1 MDSLHHP
8 VLLKE
13 TLQQLDL
20 QRGDIV
26 LDATIGYAGHS
37 EAMLSLIGPSG
48 FLIGIDQDQTAIKF
62 CQKHFSGADNVA
74 LYNVNFSK
82 AVSCL
87 KDAGFP
93 TVTKILIDLGM
104 SSVQLDSQT
113 RGFSFQYDAPLDM
126 RMNQEASLKAVDILN
141 QYSAED
147 LSDMF
152 YHYGDLHQNKIL
164 VRHIIDARK
173 QGINNTF
180 DLIELIKKSYF
191 FKNNRRKY
199 IKTVSQVFQALR
211 IEVNQELTVLN
222 TFLSQLEQIL
232 APEGNIAIL
241 SFHSLEDK
249 MVKRFFKEKKSI
261 FSPLNKQVIKA
272 SQDEI
277 KVQSRSH
284 SALLRSYQRVAL
296 S

>member
-1 MDSLHHP
+1 M
-8 VLLKE
+8 
-13 TLQQLDL
+13 
-20 QRGDIV
+20 
-26 LDATIGYAGHS
+26 
-37 EAMLSLIGPSG
+37 
-48 FLIGIDQDQTAIKF
+48 
-62 CQKHFSGADNVA
+62 
-74 LYNVNFSK
+74 
-82 AVSCL
+82 
-87 KDAGFP
+87 
-93 TVTKILIDLGM
+93 
-104 SSVQLDSQT
+104 
-113 RGFSFQYDAPLDM
+113 
-126 RMNQEASLKAVDILN
+126 
-141 QYSAED
+141 
-147 LSDMF
+147 
-152 YHYGDLHQNKIL
+152 
-164 VRHIIDARK
+164 
-173 QGINNTF
+173 
-180 DLIELIKKSYF
+180 IKKSYF

-211 IEVNQELTVLN
+211 IEVNQELTVLS